1 MGMNFHPGV
10 FNFESGVLTIK
21 NTIMVSVGA
30 GKNCGG
36 KITDGL
42 GNVQFPGNDCGS
54 TILVG
59 DPQLGQLSN
68 NGGATQTMALSTTT
82 AHFRWEPL

>member
-1 MGMNFHPGV
+1 
-10 FNFESGVLTIK
+10 
-21 NTIMVSVGA
+21 MVSVGA

-68 NGGATQTMALSTTT
+68 NGGATQTMALSTTSGSSGR
-82 AHFRWEPL
+82 AIASKFEWPFLNSKSPYSLNM